1 MHIPCGLAGSCK
13 IRTEHPLA
21 NPTSLDFPEILSRM
35 LVGLTLTSSSSLTPY
50 IKHFIIRKL
59 YPTMFKSNLPA
70 FLGYHPWEI
79 ITLNASPARTAALL
93 QQLYSGFVV
102 VSELNGA
109 PETLMLICIGTYLG
123 QCVIDMHS
131 YSVRRS
137 RRLYKEPKWV
147 AKLRLQHCCC
157 RIDLSPKRANSIVV
171 LIYS

>member
-1 MHIPCGLAGSCK
+1 MHIPCGLAGSCR

-79 ITLNASPARTAALL
+79 ITLNASPARTAAPL
-93 QQLYSGFVV
+93 QQLNSGFVV
-102 VSELNGA
+102 VSELNNCA
-109 PETLMLICIGTYLG
+109 LETLMSICIGTYLG
-123 QCVIDMHS
+123 YCMWLTCTRIPSGGAGGSIRNQSGLQS
-131 YSVRRS
+131 YVCNT
-137 RRLYKEPKWV
+137 V
-147 AKLRLQHCCC
+147 A
-157 RIDLSPKRANSIVV
+157 AE
-171 LIYS
+171 LIYRRKEQTQLSC

>member
-1 MHIPCGLAGSCK
+1 MHIPCGLAGSCR

-79 ITLNASPARTAALL
+79 ITLNASPARTAAPL

-102 VSELNGA
+102 VSELTRNFDVNLHRYIPG
-109 PETLMLICIGTYLG
+109 LLY
-123 QCVIDMHS
+123 VIDMHS
-131 YSVRRS
+131 YSFRRS
-137 RRLYKEPKWV
+137 RRP
-147 AKLRLQHCCC
+147 
-157 RIDLSPKRANSIVV
+157 
-171 LIYS
+171 